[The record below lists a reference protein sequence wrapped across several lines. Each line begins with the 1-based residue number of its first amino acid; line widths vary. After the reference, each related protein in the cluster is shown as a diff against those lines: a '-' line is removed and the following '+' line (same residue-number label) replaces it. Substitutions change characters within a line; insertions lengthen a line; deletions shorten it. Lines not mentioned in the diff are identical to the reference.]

1 MPSEPLQ
8 TGKKVSRERKERFE
22 ERQLLKH
29 IDIQRERERREKK
42 TMVSREHKR
51 PATPLHEKFQ
61 LLRSITNSHALN
73 KTSIIV
79 DASKYIEELKQKVER
94 LNRDIASTAQNSAAQ
109 TLLPVQVTVETLE
122 KGFLVN
128 VFSETS
134 CPGLL
139 VSILEAFEELGLN
152 VHDASVSCTDRF
164 QLEAVGGEDEEQVES
179 IDAQVVKQAVMQA
192 IKNWSESI
200 SQ

>member
-1 MPSEPLQ
+1 
-8 TGKKVSRERKERFE
+8 
-22 ERQLLKH
+22 
-29 IDIQRERERREKK
+29 
-42 TMVSREHKR
+42 MVSREHKR

-79 DASKYIEELKQKVER
+79 DASKYIEGLKQKVER
-94 LNRDIASTAQNSAAQ
+94 LNQDIASTAQNSSAQ